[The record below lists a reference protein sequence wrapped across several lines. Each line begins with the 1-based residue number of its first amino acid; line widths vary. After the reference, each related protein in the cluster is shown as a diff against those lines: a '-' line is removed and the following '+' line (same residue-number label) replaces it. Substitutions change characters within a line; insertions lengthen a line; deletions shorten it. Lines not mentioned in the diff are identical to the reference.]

1 MNHEPGCFRIM
12 RFHNQT
18 SAGSIENP
26 AKRVG
31 SRPLAGS
38 LPRRSP
44 KHRTPSR
51 VPAIFRFIQDGAIIE
66 APKDADIAS
75 VLEFSQPEANRVGL
89 GIYPVPARE
98 DIHELARAWQL
109 HPVLVDDLL
118 HAGQRPK
125 LERYGDVTLLVV
137 RSALYLDEAEEVEL
151 SEFHVLLRPGAL
163 AILCQDNRWID
174 GTPGRDWAEDIG
186 GSQTVL
192 DKQLLAN
199 QALLKLGAEAILYR
213 LLDEIVDGYVPALQ
227 GLGIDK
233 EQIELQ
239 VFGGDATVTERIYR
253 LSQEVI
259 DMQHATAS
267 LSEVVRSL
275 ASGFEKYNVP
285 GELQTYLQDVSD
297 HLTRAHTQTQEYRDA
312 LSQILN
318 VNSTLVAQR
327 QNEDMKKISGWA
339 AILFAPTLIAAIY
352 GMNFDNMPELHWA
365 LGYPVAIGGMVLFA
379 AGLYGVF
386 KWRKWF

>member
-1 MNHEPGCFRIM
+1 M
-12 RFHNQT
+12 
-18 SAGSIENP
+18 
-26 AKRVG
+26 
-31 SRPLAGS
+31 AGS

-44 KHRTPSR
+44 KHNMPSR
-51 VPAIFRFIQDGAIIE
+51 VPAIFRFIQDGAVIQ
-66 APKDADIAS
+66 APEDANIAS
-75 VLEFSQPEANRVGL
+75 VLEFPRTDANRVGL
-89 GIYPVPARE
+89 AIYPAPSPE
-98 DIHELARAWQL
+98 DIHQLAEAWKL

-163 AILCQDNRWID
+163 AILCQDNRWIN
-174 GTPGRDWAEDIG
+174 GIPGRDWASGIG
-186 GSQTVL
+186 SSQAVL
-192 DKQLLAN
+192 DHQLLAN

-339 AILFAPTLIAAIY
+339 AILFAPTLIAAVY

-365 LGYPVAIGGMVLFA
+365 LGYPVAIAGMVLFA